1 MYLVKVYSQYELTYI
16 NYVPILVNKKN
27 KEICKSQSIEHK
39 TQIFYGTL
47 WFFVKDGVWESPAA
61 GLAVCWSFDRSGYSG
76 AEF

>member
-47 WFFVKDGVWESPAA
+47 ALFVGWRLREPYS
-61 GLAVCWSFDRSGYSG
+61 WTRSVL
-76 AEF
+76 EL